1 LRVPARPECDH
12 SPPSAGLFFGHT
24 SSVSVVPLLF
34 KLGATAA
41 LAAAVSLPPAAH
53 AGVADFIRTQTAAQ
67 ARDLVASAR
76 AMPADRYRYSPGA
89 EQMTFG
95 ELVLHVAD
103 GNYLFCSPIGST
115 DSPAVEKLAG
125 DGPKEAL
132 VKRLQ
137 DSFDFCAR
145 ALAPLDDA
153 KMSEMLLIGNV
164 RSPRSMAILTLSGTW
179 NTHLTMARDY
189 LSKNGQTVP
198 SPAR

>member
-1 LRVPARPECDH
+1 VRPGAMAR
-12 SPPSAGLFFGHT
+12 FGGILLLPGRIFHV
-24 SSVSVVPLLF
+24 VSLLF
-34 KLGATAA
+34 RLTASAA
-41 LAAAVSLPPAAH
+41 LAASVSLPRTAH

-67 ARDLVASAR
+67 QHELVAAAS
-76 AMPADRYRYSPGA
+76 AMPADRYRYSPGP
-89 EQMTFG
+89 EQMAFG

-103 GNYLFCSPIGST
+103 GNYLFCSPIGSRAA
-115 DSPAVEKLAG
+115 PVVEKLPA
-125 DGPKEAL
+125 DGPKDAL

-145 ALAPLDDA
+145 ALAMLDDT

-189 LSKNGQTVP
+189 LSKNGQSVAST
-198 SPAR
+198 SR